1 MLNML
6 KAYCSSFELM
16 DAISSILIENDL
28 TFCLSKGS
36 FMDSP
41 SARLH
46 GCSRW
51 RTWRMVTDRPGTGWQ
66 TSSILCTGYWFQL
79 RGLCWY
85 GSSQG
90 RPATQARASRLLAW
104 KREMWGETILLSW
117 PVRIRDMIRVLQV
130 YEIMPTGNCAERPRG
145 FSLFFY
151 LQFCVLRHVFYGY
164 WIISELRM

>member
-1 MLNML
+1 MIWHFVYPRALSWTAHQPGYMAAADGGHGGWWL
-6 KAYCSSFELM
+6 TDQGRGDKQALSSAP
-16 DAISSILIENDL
+16 AIDFSSEV
-28 TFCLSKGS
+28 
-36 FMDSP
+36 
-41 SARLH
+41 SA
-46 GCSRW
+46 
-51 RTWRMVTDRPGTGWQ
+51 
-66 TSSILCTGYWFQL
+66 
-79 RGLCWY
+79 WY